1 MTPEEGPEGPAPTQ
15 SRQLQELCALYVL
28 GALDTAEATNLE
40 ARLRAED
47 ADVVR
52 EVTAWRE
59 IVEHL
64 PYALQPVVPDPAV
77 RARLMR
83 RMQDSAPTVASPARW
98 RRRQPLWPWLPRAVA
113 AILILSLS
121 WTVYDVRRQVSR
133 LEAELQRL
141 HSMAAERQQ
150 VLLLLASPQ
159 VTIVSLTG
167 SAHAPQAG
175 ARVLWDTQHREWTVI
190 TRNLPPLPP
199 GKAYQLWFLT
209 PGAPQPSRTFHP
221 QNGYGMIQV
230 PLPPEQTRVTGAAVS
245 VEPEQGVTQPTGD
258 IVLVGTFSSEGQ

>member
-1 MTPEEGPEGPAPTQ
+1 MTPEE
-15 SRQLQELCALYVL
+15 LQELCALYVL
-28 GALDTAEATNLE
+28 GALDAAEATSLA
-40 ARLRAED
+40 ARLRAGD

-52 EVTAWRE
+52 EVTAVRE

-77 RARLMR
+77 RARLMQR
-83 RMQDSAPTVASPARW
+83 IQDSAPTVVPPARW
-98 RRRQPLWPWLPRAVA
+98 QRRHRLWLWLPRVAA

-121 WTVYDVRRQVSR
+121 WMVYDARRQVSG
-133 LEAELQRL
+133 LEAEIQRL
-141 HSMAAERQQ
+141 HSTAAERQHL
-150 VLLLLASPQ
+150 LLLLASPQ

-175 ARVLWDTQHREWTVI
+175 ARVLWDTQRREWTVI

-230 PLPPEQTRVTGAAVS
+230 PLPPEQTRVAGAAVS
-245 VEPEQGVTQPTGD
+245 VEPEQGVAQPTGD
-258 IVLVGTFSSEGQ
+258 IVLVGTFSQQAQ